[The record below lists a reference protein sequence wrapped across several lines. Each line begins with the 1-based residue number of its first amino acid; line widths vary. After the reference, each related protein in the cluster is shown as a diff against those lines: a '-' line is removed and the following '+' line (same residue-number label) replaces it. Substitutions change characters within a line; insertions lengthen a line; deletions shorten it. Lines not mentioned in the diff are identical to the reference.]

1 MSLNSLQHFLVRA
14 SNLDDTRTF
23 YEGVLG
29 LRDGDRPDFPFPG
42 HWLYLGDVPVVHLV
56 EEGFDKEFASY
67 MGREVGEERAHGN
80 TGPIDHIAFDA
91 SDLEGMRK
99 QIADLG
105 IDSHEQGIDKLRQ
118 IFIRDPNGITIELNF
133 LTVSAA
139 E

>member
-14 SNLDDTRTF
+14 SDLNDTRAF

-56 EEGFDKEFASY
+56 EEGFDKDFANY
-67 MGREVGEERAHGN
+67 MGREVGGVRAHDN
-80 TGPIDHIAFDA
+80 TGAIDHIAFDA
-91 SDLEGMRK
+91 ADLEGMRK
-99 QIADLG
+99 RFADLG
-105 IDSHEQGIDKLRQ
+105 VDTHEQGIDELHQ

-133 LTVSAA
+133 QINAA

>member
-14 SNLDDTRTF
+14 NSLDETRAF
-23 YEGVLG
+23 FEGVLG
-29 LRDGDRPDFPFPG
+29 LHDGDRPDFPFPG

-56 EEGFDKEFASY
+56 EEGFDKDFANY
-67 MGREVGEERAHGN
+67 MGREVGEKRARDN

-99 QIADLG
+99 RIADKG
-105 IDSHEQGIDKLRQ
+105 VDSHEQGIGDLHQ

-133 LTVSAA
+133 QVGSAA